1 MTRAL
6 WCVLGLFALFLIASQ
21 YSSRQIDADRRVAYR
36 ELAARQALVD
46 SVMGELER
54 ADRDLT
60 AIRDSVARVVA
71 DASSEAAERAQE
83 ARSAEA
89 RGDTLSSRLEA
100 LLSRPALHVFD
111 SIRVAHR
118 VQVRALEGLVAAR
131 DRIVAA
137 QRIEISGWISNRVV
151 QDSVRQALEGSIVS
165 RDQLISELEREEGF
179 NVFGWRISMKCGP
192 TIAGGIS
199 TRGGVDAVVGVGC
212 AIG

>member
-1 MTRAL
+1 VTRAL

-21 YSSRQIDADRRVAYR
+21 YSSRQIDADRQAAYR
-36 ELAARQALVD
+36 ELATRQVLVD

-60 AIRDSVARVVA
+60 AIRDSVAQVVA

-83 ARSAEA
+83 ARSAQM
-89 RGDTLSSRLEA
+89 RGDTLSRRLEA
-100 LLSRPALHVFD
+100 LLSRPARHVFD

-131 DRIVAA
+131 DRIIAA
-137 QRIEISGWISNRVV
+137 QKIEISGWISNRVV

-165 RDQLISELEREEGF
+165 RDRLISELERPKGV
-179 NVFGWRISMKCGP
+179 NLFGWYIDVKCGP

-199 TRGGVDAVVGVGC
+199 TRGGVDAVIGLGC
-212 AIG
+212 AVG